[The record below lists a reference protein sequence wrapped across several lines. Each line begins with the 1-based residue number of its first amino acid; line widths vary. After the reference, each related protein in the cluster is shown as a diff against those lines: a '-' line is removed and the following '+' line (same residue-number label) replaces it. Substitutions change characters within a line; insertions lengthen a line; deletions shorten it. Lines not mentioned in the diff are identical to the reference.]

1 MGNFA
6 AVVLSG
12 GAGRRLGGADK
23 AALAVGGRPMRDRV
37 LAAAA
42 AAGAAPCV
50 VVGPSGD
57 LPPGV
62 LATRES
68 PPGGGPV
75 AAAAAGLALLPGDTE
90 TVALLA
96 ADLPLLTASALGTLR
111 DAGSTTDGALFV
123 DGDGRRQLLC
133 GVWRVSAVRRAL
145 AALGDPAGAS
155 MRALVSGLHAVEV
168 VWTESGPPPW
178 FDCDTDD
185 DIRKAR
191 RWVGEEGDR

>member
-1 MGNFA
+1 MGKFA

-12 GAGRRLGGADK
+12 GAGRRLGGVDK
-23 AALAVGGRPMRDRV
+23 AALEVGGRSMRDRV
-37 LAAAA
+37 LAAAT

-50 VVGPSGD
+50 VVGPAGD

-62 LATRES
+62 LTTRES

-75 AAAAAGLALLPGDTE
+75 AAAAAGVAMVPGDVE

-96 ADLPLLTASALGTLR
+96 ADLPLLTPSALTTLR
-111 DAGSTTDGALFV
+111 DAASTADGALFV

-133 GVWRVSAVRRAL
+133 GVWRVSALRRAL
-145 AALGDPAGAS
+145 AALGEPAGAS
-155 MRALVSGLHAVEV
+155 MRALMSDLTAVEV
-168 VWTESGPPPW
+168 VWSEAGPPAW

-185 DIRKAR
+185 DIERAR

>member
-1 MGNFA
+1 MGKFA

-12 GAGRRLGGADK
+12 GAGRRLGGVDK
-23 AALAVGGRPMRDRV
+23 PALAVGGRPMRDRV

-75 AAAAAGLALLPGDTE
+75 AAAAAGLAMLPADVE
-90 TVALLA
+90 TLALLA
-96 ADLPLLTASALGTLR
+96 ADLPLLTPSALGMLR
-111 DAGSTTDGALFV
+111 DAVSTADGALFV

-133 GVWRVSAVRRAL
+133 GVWQVSALRRAL
-145 AALGDPAGAS
+145 AALGDPTGAS
-155 MRALVSGLHAVEV
+155 MRALVRDLSAVEV
-168 VWTESGPPPW
+168 AWAASGPPPW

-185 DIRKAR
+185 DVRRAR

>member
-1 MGNFA
+1 M
-6 AVVLSG
+6 
-12 GAGRRLGGADK
+12 RRRAWWSARRATCRSACWRRASRL
-23 AALAVGGRPMRDRV
+23 P
-37 LAAAA
+37 
-42 AAGAAPCV
+42 GAARSRP
-50 VVGPSGD
+50 P
-57 LPPGV
+57 LPGC
-62 LATRES
+62 
-68 PPGGGPV
+68 
-75 AAAAAGLALLPGDTE
+75 ALLPGDAE

-111 DAGSTTDGALFV
+111 DAVSTADGALFV

-155 MRALVSGLHAVEV
+155 MRALVSGLDAVEV

-185 DIRKAR
+185 DVRQAR
-191 RWVGEEGDR
+191 RWVGEEGDG

>member
-1 MGNFA
+1 MGKFA

-12 GAGRRLGGADK
+12 GAGRRLGGVDK
-23 AALAVGGRPMRDRV
+23 PALAVGGRPMRDRV

-42 AAGAAPCV
+42 GAGAAPCV

-75 AAAAAGLALLPGDTE
+75 AAAAAGLTMLPADVE

-96 ADLPLLTASALGTLR
+96 ADLPLLTPSALGTLR
-111 DAGSTTDGALFV
+111 DAVSTADGALFV

-133 GVWRVSAVRRAL
+133 GVWQVSAVRRAL
-145 AALGDPAGAS
+145 AALGEPAGAS
-155 MRALVSGLHAVEV
+155 MRALLRGLTAVEV
-168 VWTESGPPPW
+168 AWAASGPPPW

-185 DIRKAR
+185 DVRRAR
-191 RWVGEEGDR
+191 RWVGEEGDG